1 MWEKKVTQ
9 ILEELNSN
17 QDGISEKEAKQ
28 RLIINGKNELPKGR
42 KKKIWDI
49 FFSQFKSPIIII
61 LIVAAIF
68 SIMVNSIADAIFI
81 FIVIAINSVMATIQ
95 EWNSERSA
103 EKLQEMIKIKVSVIR
118 DGIKQNIDSEE
129 IVVRRYCKFRIW

>member
-42 KKKIWDI
+42 KKKILDI

-118 DGIKQNIDSEE
+118 DGVKQNIDSEE

>member
-42 KKKIWDI
+42 KKKILDI